1 MRCAAMLLSMFGLP
15 LCANGAELKD
25 PTRQP
30 VASSPVASTP
40 AKAAGEHKLPP
51 RVSAIFLSSSRRIAI
66 FNAQPVQAGDSVGA
80 YHIDEIVAQGV
91 RYTNSGHSAFAPL
104 AVASKTAK

>member
-1 MRCAAMLLSMFGLP
+1 VHCAAMPLLLMLGLP
-15 LCANGAELKD
+15 LCVNGAELKD
-25 PTRQP
+25 PTRPP
-30 VASSPVASTP
+30 VTSTP
-40 AKAAGEHKLPP
+40 VKAAGEYKPAP

-80 YHIDEIVAQGV
+80 YHIDEIDANGV